1 MKFAL
6 YTYRQKLAFGMY
18 SIRQQRE
25 AVPGR
30 TITSY
35 GQKRGGPVNL
45 SEPVFGKDC
54 LEFFFTSTESMREMR
69 GEGTEEETE
78 RSLS

>member
-1 MKFAL
+1 M
-6 YTYRQKLAFGMY
+6 YIYRQKLAFGMY

-35 GQKRGGPVNL
+35 GHKRGSPVNL
-45 SEPVFGKDC
+45 SKPVSGKDC
-54 LEFFFTSTESMREMR
+54 SEFFFTSTESVREIR
-69 GEGTEEETE
+69 GEGAEEETE